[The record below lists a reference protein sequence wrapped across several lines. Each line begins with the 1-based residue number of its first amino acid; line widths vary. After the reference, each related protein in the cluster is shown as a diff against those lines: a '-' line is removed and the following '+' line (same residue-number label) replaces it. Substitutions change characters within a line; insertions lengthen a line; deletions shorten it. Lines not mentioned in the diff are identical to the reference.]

1 MDMLFENADFQNDI
15 FLREHQ
21 TALKNLQNCL
31 TIVSIRYP
39 VKAPVANVQIL
50 RGWNCL
56 FTVCWPYPIH
66 LTPFQTSNLM
76 ADLQNLRHEID
87 NKRKQECIQLYEST
101 MKILTSFSE
110 IFRQFNI
117 EIQTTSFKL
126 DANVRDCGG
135 GGGNSSSGGGS
146 SSSGTVMTNGYGNH
160 SFEDA
165 DTRLKEF
172 IYPKYDISI
181 YKENFFGDGV
191 VAYVEDAE
199 RNLCFIIDAER

>member
-1 MDMLFENADFQNDI
+1 
-15 FLREHQ
+15 
-21 TALKNLQNCL
+21 
-31 TIVSIRYP
+31 
-39 VKAPVANVQIL
+39 
-50 RGWNCL
+50 
-56 FTVCWPYPIH
+56 
-66 LTPFQTSNLM
+66 M
-76 ADLQNLRHEID
+76 ADLQNLRQEID

-135 GGGNSSSGGGS
+135 SGGNTSSGGGS
-146 SSSGTVMTNGYGNH
+146 CGSGTVMTNGYGNH

-181 YKENFFGDGV
+181 YKENFCGDGV